1 MMKTLTVGALEVN
14 CYILSDDSS
23 KEAVIIDPGADA
35 EAIMDVVKKNG
46 LKVRW
51 VVNTHGH
58 FDHVGADEVLRQ
70 RLGCPVAIH
79 GEDVDM
85 LLEAHEHGVIFGVK
99 TEAQRA
105 PDVILEDG
113 FKLSAGSITLRV
125 IHTPGHTRGGVCLYD
140 ESGGRLFTG
149 DTLFAGSVGRT
160 DLTGGSFAVIMDS
173 IRNKI
178 LLLGRSV
185 KVYPGHGD
193 ATTIGKEEK
202 TNPYITGE
210 AVG

>member
-1 MMKTLTVGALEVN
+1 MLKTLTVGALEVN
-14 CYILSDDSS
+14 CYVLSDDSS
-23 KEAVIIDPGADA
+23 KEAVIIDPGGDA
-35 EAIMDVVKKNG
+35 QAIISVVKKNG
-46 LKVRW
+46 FKVRW
-51 VVNTHGH
+51 IVNTHGH
-58 FDHVGADEVLRQ
+58 FDHVGADEELR
-70 RLGCPVAIH
+70 RVFNCPVAMH
-79 GEDVDM
+79 GVDVDM

-99 TEAQRA
+99 TEPQKR

-113 FKLSAGSITLRV
+113 SLINAGGITLRV

-140 ESGGRLFTG
+140 EAGGRLFTG

-160 DLTGGSFAVIMDS
+160 DLDGGSFAVIMDS

-178 LLLGRSV
+178 LPLGHAV

-210 AVG
+210 AGG

>member
-1 MMKTLTVGALEVN
+1 MLKTLTVGALEVN
-14 CYILSDDSS
+14 CYVLWDDSS
-23 KEAVIIDPGADA
+23 REAVIIDPGGDA
-35 EAIMDVVKKNG
+35 QAIMDVVEKNK
-46 LKVRW
+46 LIVSS

-58 FDHVGADEVLRQ
+58 FDHVGADEELRK
-70 RLGCPVAIH
+70 LFKCTVAIH

-99 TEAQRA
+99 TAAQRA

-113 FKLSAGSITLRV
+113 SVISVGNITLRV

-140 ESGGRLFTG
+140 EAGARLFTG

-160 DLTGGSFAVIMDS
+160 DLTGGSFAIIMDS
-173 IRNKI
+173 IRKKI
-178 LLLGRSV
+178 LPLGSSV

-193 ATTIGKEEK
+193 ATTIGKEMK

>member
-1 MMKTLTVGALEVN
+1 MKTLTVGALEVN
-14 CYILSDDSS
+14 CYILSDDST
-23 KEAVIIDPGADA
+23 KEAVIIDPGGDA
-35 EAIMDVVKKNG
+35 QAIISVVEKNG

-51 VVNTHGH
+51 IVNTHGH
-58 FDHVGADEVLRQ
+58 FDHVGADEELKKRFK
-70 RLGCPVAIH
+70 CPVAMH
-79 GEDVDM
+79 GEDVEM
-85 LLEAHEHGVIFGVK
+85 LLEAHEQAVYFGVK
-99 TEAQRA
+99 TEAQKR

-113 FKLSAGSITLRV
+113 SSISAGNITLRV

-140 ESGGRLFTG
+140 EAFARLFTG

-178 LLLGRSV
+178 LPLGRAV